1 MPGCLKRIVQ
11 LGKFHGSDTTSWFAQ
26 TFNSLLFLNRMD
38 SKLLKGLYNRKIQA
52 SHFGLEERFKDIRMR
67 GAVLFSNTRMK
78 KEKAAIENAEQ
89 EKKQQI
95 EKYKRGKNE
104 LMQKHNEEIEVVR
117 QTLHWCNRQTEN
129 EKTVEVRGEKQ

>member
-1 MPGCLKRIVQ
+1 
-11 LGKFHGSDTTSWFAQ
+11 
-26 TFNSLLFLNRMD
+26 MD

-104 LMQKHNEEIEVVR
+104 LMQKHNEEIKVVR